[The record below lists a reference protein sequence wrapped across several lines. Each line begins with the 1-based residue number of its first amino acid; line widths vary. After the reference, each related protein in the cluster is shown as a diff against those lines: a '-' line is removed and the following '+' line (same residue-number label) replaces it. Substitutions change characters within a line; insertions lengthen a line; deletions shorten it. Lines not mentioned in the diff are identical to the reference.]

1 MLGRYREA
9 QVTGRRTVLVTGANS
24 GIGLST
30 VIEAARRGLHPVGSV
45 RSEAKAR
52 TVDEAAAEAGVRV
65 ETVLLD
71 VTDTDR
77 CAEVV
82 DELRPWGL
90 VNNAGFP
97 VTGAIE
103 DIDDDTARRA
113 LETMTLAPMRLARL
127 SVPHMRAGG
136 GGRIVNVS
144 SIYGRAATPLTGW
157 YQAAKHGLEAATDAL
172 RVEVARDGI
181 GVTLVEPGGIRT
193 ALWDDAKEDIEAHEG
208 SRYGD
213 AYRRSLRSIQLADPL
228 MRRPEAVA
236 KVIVRSLTSPVVR
249 PRTLVGIDA
258 RAVATW
264 DAVVPD
270 AIKDRIARLAL
281 GL

>member
-1 MLGRYREA
+1 MA
-9 QVTGRRTVLVTGANS
+9 GRRTVLVTGANS
-24 GIGLST
+24 GIGLAT

-45 RSEAKAR
+45 RSEQKAH
-52 TVDEAAAEAGVRV
+52 TVEETAREAGVTV
-65 ETVLLD
+65 DTVLLD
-71 VTDTDR
+71 VTDADR
-77 CAEVV
+77 CAEVI
-82 DELRPWGL
+82 DEVRPWGL

-103 DIDDDTARRA
+103 DIDDDEARRA

-127 SVPHMRAGG
+127 AVPHMRAQGV
-136 GGRIVNVS
+136 GRIVNVS

-157 YQAAKHGLEAATDAL
+157 YQAAKHALEGATDAL

-193 ALWDDAKEDIEAHEG
+193 ALWDDAKQDIEAHEG
-208 SRYGD
+208 SRYES

-228 MRRPEAVA
+228 LRRPEAVA
-236 KVIVRSLTSPVVR
+236 RTIVRALTSPVVR
-249 PRTLVGIDA
+249 SRALVGVDA

-264 DAVVPD
+264 EAVVPD